1 MIILEEGEDEADLSS
16 IAGVGV
22 SSIRV
27 VRERQSDS
35 AKLTL
40 FVPRSCGSISTC
52 SSIVLCYFFSSYVF
66 SDHLMLLHALTKST

>member
-1 MIILEEGEDEADLSS
+1 MIVLEEGEDEADLSN

-40 FVPRSCGSISTC
+40 FVPAILRLHIYLFTH
-52 SSIVLCYFFSSYVF
+52 CYFAPFFFVIRFFRSLNAV
-66 SDHLMLLHALTKST
+66 T